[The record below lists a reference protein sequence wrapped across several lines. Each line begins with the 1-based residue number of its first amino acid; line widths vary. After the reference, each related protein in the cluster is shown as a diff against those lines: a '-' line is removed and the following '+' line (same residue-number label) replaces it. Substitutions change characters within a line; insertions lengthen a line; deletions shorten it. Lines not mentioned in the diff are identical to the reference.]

1 MVART
6 QDESFESLVLEED
19 TDDDTDDDAVDEEE
33 DSELDLA
40 EGSSTRDAC
49 IDCLL
54 STYQPVESP
63 PSGVRIAR
71 RKKTPAPSNADETN
85 DGCGRSSSPRVVVL
99 LALVIEE
106 DGWKDVNGMGVFGKT
121 NTPGVVAVA
130 SSSVAFPSSP
140 SLLLP
145 LSSNSRAAKS
155 NKLVVDDTDAGCG
168 KVKET
173 LAEGIPDTSKC
184 EEEKEASVC
193 T

>member
-6 QDESFESLVLEED
+6 HDESFESLVPEED
-19 TDDDTDDDAVDEEE
+19 TDDDTDVVVVVDDDDT
-33 DSELDLA
+33 DSELDLV

-49 IDCLL
+49 IACLL
-54 STYQPVESP
+54 STYHPVESP
-63 PSGVRIAR
+63 PSGVRMAR

-85 DGCGRSSSPRVVVL
+85 DGCGRSSSPRVEVL
-99 LALVIEE
+99 LVEE
-106 DGWKDVNGMGVFGKT
+106 EEWKEVTGIGVLGKT

-140 SLLLP
+140 SLLML
-145 LSSNSRAAKS
+145 LSSNSLAAKS
-155 NKLVVDDTDAGCG
+155 NKLAADDTDAGCG
-168 KVKET
+168 WVKET
-173 LAEGIPDTSKC
+173 LADGIPDTSKC